1 MPNSNSLR
9 PTDCVHRKHLL
20 GFIVML
26 CAALSLAHAVQA
38 QATKSSSARW
48 LKGIG
53 VAEGTDISK
62 MREEAVAKARVDALG
77 KVGIVIENSAVLVQ
91 AENAGK
97 VIDFF
102 SQLSSS
108 KMRGII
114 LEERNKII
122 SDPKPIAGSKSLY
135 QLTAELE
142 ALIDVQQGEPD
153 REFEVK
159 LETDRATYIE
169 EQPIYLNVLST
180 RDGYLTI
187 FHIHNDSLSVIFPNA
202 ISKENAITKNV
213 PVKFPPTNVYD
224 LIAENERG
232 EDVALQQF
240 IAVVTKE
247 KIPFPNFEEIKI
259 QNKELLVK
267 QESFSTWAMWLH
279 KIPASQ
285 YASDRKAVK
294 VVRKR

>member
-1 MPNSNSLR
+1 
-9 PTDCVHRKHLL
+9 
-20 GFIVML
+20 
-26 CAALSLAHAVQA
+26 
-38 QATKSSSARW
+38 
-48 LKGIG
+48 
-53 VAEGTDISK
+53 
-62 MREEAVAKARVDALG
+62 MRAEAVAKARVDALG
-77 KVGIVIENSAVLVQ
+77 KVGVVIENSAVLIQ

-122 SDPKPIAGSKSLY
+122 SDPKPIAGAKSLY

-159 LETDRATYIE
+159 LETDRDTYIE

-180 RDGYLTI
+180 HNGYLTI

-279 KIPASQ
+279 KIPAPQ

-294 VVRKR
+294 VVRKK

>member
-1 MPNSNSLR
+1 
-9 PTDCVHRKHLL
+9 
-20 GFIVML
+20 ML
-26 CAALSLAHAVQA
+26 CVALLAQTAARA
-38 QATKSSSARW
+38 QSTPTAAASARW
-48 LKGIG
+48 LKGVG
-53 VAEGTDISK
+53 VAEGTDIVK
-62 MREEAVAKARVDALG
+62 MREEAITKARVDALT
-77 KVGIVIENSAVLVQ
+77 KVGVVVETSAMLVQ
-91 AENAGK
+91 AENTGK

-108 KMRGII
+108 KTRGII

-122 SDPKPIAGSKSLY
+122 SDPKPIAGAKNTY

-153 REFEVK
+153 KGFEVK
-159 LETDRATYIE
+159 LESEKATYIE
-169 EQPIYLNVLST
+169 EQPIRLTVVST

-202 ISKENAITKNV
+202 ISKENAIKKNV
-213 PVKFPPTNVYD
+213 PLKFPPSAMYD
-224 LIAENERG
+224 LIAENEKG
-232 EDVALQQF
+232 EDVAVEQF

-247 KIPFPNFEEIKI
+247 KVPFPNFEEIAI
-259 QNKELLVK
+259 QNKDLLLK
-267 QESFSTWAMWLH
+267 QASFSTWAKWLH

-294 VVRKR
+294 VVRKK